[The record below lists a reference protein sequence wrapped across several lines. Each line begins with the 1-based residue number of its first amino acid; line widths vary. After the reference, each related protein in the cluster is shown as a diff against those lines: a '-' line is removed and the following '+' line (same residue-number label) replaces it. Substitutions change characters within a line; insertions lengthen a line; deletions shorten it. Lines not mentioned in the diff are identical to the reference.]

1 MLKLNKCIS
10 ISFICIL
17 IPFIF
22 LGCSS
27 DNGTFITPTITPDLF
42 AVTPNPYY
50 GKHPYQ
56 DIINAV
62 KAIQP
67 AKAPDH
73 LATHDGQR
81 TSDDFDISE
90 YFTILTNISVKEGY
104 TLDYVYHF
112 DGSAG
117 YPVFYIRELSQ
128 EPYPD
133 DDDLYNDIGLT
144 SAYQNHDE
152 ELQQSIESGETL
164 NWQKSIVVNDTEQG
178 FFEYLILKIIGGQ
191 FYLWWHGGYNDLTFV
206 CNHSAVQA
214 VITEVQKY
222 YKISA
227 DTIYAASQLDLSPKV
242 EFTDDIVTISA
253 VFFTKWGGFRQGT
266 FTISR
271 DFPHI
276 IISTEWETLVEYD
289 CGGVI

>member
-1 MLKLNKCIS
+1 MQKLNKCIS
-10 ISFICIL
+10 ISFICLLCIL
-17 IPFIF
+17 LFI
-22 LGCSS
+22 GCSP
-27 DNGTFITPTITPDLF
+27 DNDTFITPTITP
-42 AVTPNPYY
+42 NPTTSTTNHLDK
-50 GKHPYQ
+50 KHPYQ
-56 DIINAV
+56 AIINAV

-90 YFTILTNISVKEGY
+90 YFTVLTNISVKEGY

-133 DDDLYNDIGLT
+133 DDDLYDDIGLT

-206 CNHSAVQA
+206 CDHSALQD
-214 VITEVQKY
+214 VIDEVQKY
-222 YKISA
+222 FKIST
-227 DTIYAASQLDLSPKV
+227 DTIYAVSQLNLSLKV
-242 EFTDDIVTISA
+242 LFEGNNVIVTA
-253 VFFTKWGGFRQGT
+253 VLFTKWGGFRQGT

-276 IISTEWETLVEYD
+276 ITNTEWKTLVEYD
-289 CGGVI
+289 CGCVI